1 MIVLWLLHTPALPVL
16 VEWCA
21 IAAAL
26 LGCVLGTQFTGVHVA
41 LMPDSHAFS
50 AHCVPAAIGSPF
62 FVIHVIGDFPEAEAR
77 RFFEECVLPQFFGGV
92 SYNVG
97 DADWAKVYQ
106 VRWLRVVCFALC
118 MTCYACVT
126 LELGILTQ

>member
-1 MIVLWLLHTPALPVL
+1 MIVWWLHTPALPVL

-50 AHCVPAAIGSPF
+50 AHCMPAAIGSQF
-62 FVIHVIGDFPEAEAR
+62 LEIHVIGNFPEAEAR
-77 RFFEECVLPQFFGGV
+77 RFFEECVLPQFFRDMP
-92 SYNVG
+92 YEFG

-106 VRWLRVVCFALC
+106 VRWLRVAYFV
-118 MTCYACVT
+118 
-126 LELGILTQ
+126 Q